1 MGAIIL
7 PLFSDIIRKQ
17 IFVAVNQDA
26 VIWSPPPPFPNN
38 LNGAWPEAGPNAGG
52 RRFSGSTRCQ
62 IAAGAGSLK
71 CPGILPQAKAGPTCP
86 SSAQTPEET
95 PERPAALRRE
105 ARPLP
110 DLASGAERGA
120 LLLAVALWRHQGAP
134 ARAKVSEQPLGAVAV
149 QVCRRLLTFAPNPVS
164 PNPTARGAWQDRPPR
179 PGGGLGGG
187 AGCGHWKERQAYQ
200 DPHNLKICC
209 RVNGEVVQSSNTNQ
223 MVFKTEELIAWVS
236 QFVTLYPGDVI
247 LTGTPP
253 GVGVFRKPPVFLK
266 KGDEVQCE
274 IEELG
279 IIINKVV

>member
-179 PGGGLGGG
+179 PGRLRVWAGPGLSLPPRLPLRW
-187 AGCGHWKERQAYQ
+187 ARAP
-200 DPHNLKICC
+200 DPGPLQIDY
-209 RVNGEVVQSSNTNQ
+209 R
-223 MVFKTEELIAWVS
+223 
-236 QFVTLYPGDVI
+236 D
-247 LTGTPP
+247 
-253 GVGVFRKPPVFLK
+253 GVGPREVPLSA
-266 KGDEVQCE
+266 GD
-274 IEELG
+274 
-279 IIINKVV
+279 